1 MPDSSPELA
10 ADAADRRAALEAA
23 TYLAGQRHTDWPM
36 ELADRHREAWLD
48 YAEAAYQWL
57 RDRPTLRAV
66 YITLNPLN
74 IRTEG
79 TNVTTSLNLQ
89 DDQELTFSLSGADDK
104 GVEVPA
110 PSDTWTWTSDDT
122 AQAIVVLT
130 VSADTTTATVA
141 AVAPGTATI
150 SVAGQNTGLQGAEAV
165 VVTAGPAVTI
175 DLVAGTPSTEPG
187 V

>member
-1 MPDSSPELA
+1 MDDRDQYTLA
-10 ADAADRRAALEAA
+10 ADANDRRTALENA
-23 TYLAGQRHTDWPM
+23 TYLVAALDTTGWTPFQ
-36 ELADRHREAWLD
+36 HRDNWLD
-48 YAEAAYQWL
+48 AADAAYQWL
-57 RDRPTLRAV
+57 RQRATLRAV
-66 YITLNPLN
+66 YLTLNPLN
-74 IRTEG
+74 LRKEG
-79 TNVTTSLNLQ
+79 SNVTSSLNLQ
-89 DDQELTFSLSGADDK
+89 DDQELTFSLMGADDK
-104 GVEVPA
+104 GVAVPA

-122 AQAIVVLT
+122 AQAIVVMT

-175 DLVAGTPSTEPG
+175 DLVASAPSQEPG